1 MSLQGCQASDT
12 TGFPVTLSQSLY
24 STWPL
29 TNSAQDQLKKL
40 TSPPDFTIQWSPST
54 LPITVSVTNNTETF
68 QIRGFNDYASQTS
81 LTLENG
87 STYTCSQVISVT
99 QALHRNFCQDSSA
112 LYEAVLAF
120 QIRNKSLN
128 PKAPDIILMCRPIVF
143 SDINT
148 SPFWKAVNLAA
159 SSGRPQSNTPFDI
172 SQLFAY
178 NHTTIM
184 PMMTYRTCMPVKL
197 LNYNGST
204 PTYGSISIRV
214 HVVPQPI
221 YMVGSDQMT
230 AKCSV
235 VSKYSLITEPS
246 LPTNLFQGAA
256 SNTVFQFK
264 DGLGTVDPGYPN
276 NTNNNFIPLSAPAP
290 ISAFQDVMSKFEI
303 FVPEAFLGKSISEI
317 SSTGTPA
324 PSTRGKKAYK
334 CYKIDPNHDIK
345 NGQILIDPATGQSL
359 SKTLQ
364 EKQMAD
370 AGYDPAL
377 LDYDTGDVSSGLMPG
392 DIQQIMFYAITALV
406 SLILLAYLL
415 YILHLFFYIKDVHH
429 GFGNLA
435 VFAVLLTALTF
446 FGIYFEEKQDKN
458 KFVGRIDPNRNGVGV
473 GATNAFDPNR
483 NGVASG
489 ATNAFDPNRNGVA
502 SGATNAFDPNRNG
515 IASGVTNAFRI

>member
-446 FGIYFEEKQDKN
+446 FGIYFEEKGDKD
-458 KFVGRIDPNRNGVGV
+458 KFVNRVNPNRNGVGE
-473 GATNAFDPNR
+473 
-483 NGVASG
+483 G